1 MSHRSGGG
9 RPGTWSWDAR
19 ARCNSPSAAIRGRPR
34 PEDHRRVGSSYNTES
49 GNDGSDR
56 QGALMKWL
64 MWALLAVAI
73 AIGLALLAGQSDL
86 RRFQRMRR
94 M

>member
-1 MSHRSGGG
+1 MPHCPTPTRDVSR
-9 RPGTWSWDAR
+9 DAR
-19 ARCNSPSAAIRGRPR
+19 TTCNSPVSVIRGRPR
-34 PEDHRRVGSSYNTES
+34 PEDHRRVRLSYSTES
-49 GNDGSDR
+49 CNDASDR

-64 MWALLAVAI
+64 MWVLIAVVI
-73 AIGLALLAGQSDL
+73 AIGLVLLAGQSDL

>member
-1 MSHRSGGG
+1 MPERGALPRS
-9 RPGTWSWDAR
+9 AV
-19 ARCNSPSAAIRGRPR
+19 IRGRR
-34 PEDHRRVGSSYNTES
+34 GPEDHRHVRSSYSTES
-49 GNDGSDR
+49 CNDESDR

-64 MWALLAVAI
+64 IWALLAVAI
-73 AIGLALLAGQSDL
+73 AVGLALLAGKSDF